1 MSDREKER
9 ARRFLEQA
17 TREYI
22 SLLPSS
28 RNSAQGSL
36 CGNLRDHESDIASVT
51 SKRSH
56 SSQFANTAA
65 ELRTRQYVENISNSM
80 VTPGEDMSGVVPQV
94 DGNETCESQDGPTI
108 GQQTPLFQ
116 EKEFQKFSFEAPGSA
131 NRREMES
138 SPLTE
143 VGSLNSRSESK
154 GDTPDSQR
162 SQGEHSLLASFGD
175 TVIGGITKKLG
186 NFKLGFGNKQK
197 RTSVTPENPP
207 DQDFNRFQETATTKV
222 NPENQEIG
230 IDFSHVQ
237 VPSNMSQQQTDSHSW
252 STGAQFG
259 EGFYEETPFRPSK
272 DLRTGFTDPQFQSRL
287 PRSFYEENAED
298 FSEVDLEVREQIR
311 TGTRPKTKIG
321 LTDTDDYQK
330 AKNAVT
336 QYKSMITKLCNRL
349 NGSYKTISSAQ
360 ITKELEDIECS
371 LDVFQGLCGELL
383 TFDMSSTEMEKI
395 ETSFPKYKNRLL
407 DTMGLLTTELQV
419 REDDLRHFLTQWV
432 F

>member
-1 MSDREKER
+1 
-9 ARRFLEQA
+9 
-17 TREYI
+17 
-22 SLLPSS
+22 
-28 RNSAQGSL
+28 
-36 CGNLRDHESDIASVT
+36 
-51 SKRSH
+51 
-56 SSQFANTAA
+56 
-65 ELRTRQYVENISNSM
+65 
-80 VTPGEDMSGVVPQV
+80 
-94 DGNETCESQDGPTI
+94 
-108 GQQTPLFQ
+108 
-116 EKEFQKFSFEAPGSA
+116 
-131 NRREMES
+131 MES

-207 DQDFNRFQETATTKV
+207 DQDFNKFQETATTKV

-371 LDVFQGLCGELL
+371 LDVFCLKKVFCCLFFCFAAINLNGDLPFFHLFLRYFSWKSQL
-383 TFDMSSTEMEKI
+383 
-395 ETSFPKYKNRLL
+395 NRLREYQKHICYIKHTECVTDFDKL
-407 DTMGLLTTELQV
+407 RNMIIFASKNASPWAVRNLSWFKNGHSRLRASWSFITQNSVKPVSSIASTGNTRPLGLTKSISK
-419 REDDLRHFLTQWV
+419 
-432 F
+432 